1 MMELELEYRKL
12 DTGIEAM
19 WERDGN
25 MSMEPH
31 KYKQLIQILEHNF
44 KLKTFAQ
51 VTETTRSPFS

>member
-25 MSMEPH
+25 MSMGTT
-31 KYKQLIQILEHNF
+31 QI
-44 KLKTFAQ
+44 
-51 VTETTRSPFS
+51 